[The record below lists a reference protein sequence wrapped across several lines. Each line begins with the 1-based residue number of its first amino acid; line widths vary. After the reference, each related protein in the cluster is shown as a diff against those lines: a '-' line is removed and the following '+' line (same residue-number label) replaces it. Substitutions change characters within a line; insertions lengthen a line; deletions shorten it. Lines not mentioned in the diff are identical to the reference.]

1 MTRKANHK
9 KLFSKTDCASK
20 VISTI
25 SYTYLSSIKNKKCLE
40 HHFVFKISWFCQSF
54 SMFAFVVQML
64 NQWILFGLLQEG
76 NGIRT
81 LESFCLRE
89 EERLDEFFEKKT
101 SIAKGSSIVSL
112 ATNSREPFTRFI
124 LGGFFSGQINLVLH
138 RFGDTFLN
146 HHELY
151 TSWFM
156 RKIIEFTFQ
165 CISLSIFPIRLIWK
179 LAFFWRSSIHLNTL
193 WTYLDMEDP
202 KEKDYSFKN
211 QDDSG
216 GKTSYLIWWRLLL
229 QSHNLDGQLPKQTFQ
244 HRAVGLG

>member
-1 MTRKANHK
+1 
-9 KLFSKTDCASK
+9 
-20 VISTI
+20 
-25 SYTYLSSIKNKKCLE
+25 
-40 HHFVFKISWFCQSF
+40 
-54 SMFAFVVQML
+54 MFAFVVQML

-81 LESFCLRE
+81 LESSSPRSCLRE

-112 ATNSREPFTRFI
+112 ATNSSREPFTR
-124 LGGFFSGQINLVLH
+124 FFSGQINLVLLH

-216 GKTSYLIWWRLLL
+216 GKRL
-229 QSHNLDGQLPKQTFQ
+229 T
-244 HRAVGLG
+244 